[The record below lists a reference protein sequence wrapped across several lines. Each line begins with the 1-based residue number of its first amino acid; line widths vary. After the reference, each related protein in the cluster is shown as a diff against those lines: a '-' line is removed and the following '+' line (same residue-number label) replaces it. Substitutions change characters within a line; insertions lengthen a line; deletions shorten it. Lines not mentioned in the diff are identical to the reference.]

1 MDAFKGEYC
10 VVYIYNANSNAMIK
24 AYRLFHILSF
34 QGKTPQ
40 NPETISIFLQF
51 DLRSGRRKS
60 PLQVER
66 FNDFMEK
73 INLCEFLQRDKT
85 GLSSLVNDYQSLN
98 TQV

>member
-10 VVYIYNANSNAMIK
+10 VVYIYNANNNATIK
-24 AYRLFHILSF
+24 PYWLFIILSF
-34 QGKTPQ
+34 QGKTPE
-40 NPETISIFLQF
+40 NPETISIFLHIV
-51 DLRSGRRKS
+51 LRSGRRKS

-73 INLCEFLQRDKT
+73 TNLYEFLQRVKT
-85 GLSSLVNDYQSLN
+85 GLSSLENDYQFLN